1 MPVLSPAVH
10 RTIVAVDVE
19 GFGDRHRI
27 NPHQVAVREG
37 LYRALQQAFRAATI
51 PWAECHREDRGDG
64 ILILVPPQVAKSVFV
79 ESLPDQLV
87 EGLREHN
94 SIHPAPEQIRLR
106 MALHAGELHYDDH
119 GVAGASINLTF
130 RLLDA
135 GPLKSALAESPG
147 VLALVTSSWFFDEV
161 VRHSPTTHP
170 TAYRPIRVRV
180 KETDTV
186 GWVHL
191 PDHPYPPRDT
201 TAKDPLPG
209 DLNTAVPHQLPAG
222 TSHFVG
228 RAEELRQL
236 STLLDTATEDGG
248 TVVISA
254 VSGTAGVGKTALALR
269 WAHRVRGEFP
279 DGQLYVNL
287 RGYDPDQ
294 PLSAADALAR
304 FLRALGVA
312 GAEIPLEVDERAAS
326 YRSLLDGRR
335 VLVVL
340 DNAATVEQVR
350 PLLPGTPSALVVVTS
365 RDSLA
370 GLVARHGAR
379 RLDLDLLPCE
389 DAVALLG
396 ALIGGRVAAEPAAA
410 AVLAGQ
416 CARLPLALRI
426 AAELAATHPTTS
438 LAGLVEELVDEQRRL
453 GALNAGGDPR
463 TAVRAV
469 FSWSYLH
476 LPVEAARAFRL
487 LGLHPGP
494 DLDRY
499 ATAAL
504 TDTGL
509 EQAQHVLDLLG
520 RAHLV
525 QSTGPGR
532 YGMHDLLRGYATSLA
547 GIEDSEDERR
557 AALTRLF
564 DYYLA
569 TASAAMHTLYPA
581 EAHHRPLIPPRT
593 TPIPGVTDPAA
604 ARAWLDTERATLTA
618 TCAHTAAH
626 GWPGHTTRLAATMY
640 RYLEVGGHYPDALTI
655 HTHARHAA
663 RYTGDSASEA
673 HALTNLGVVSWQ
685 QGRYKQA
692 TDHLQQALA
701 LFSEINDRTGEVRA
715 LTNLG
720 LLSWQQGH
728 FQQAAEH
735 LQQALTLAREIGHR
749 VSETRALTNLGLVY
763 WREGHYQQA
772 TEHLQQALTLARE
785 IGHQVGETHALTS
798 LGLVYQHQGH
808 YQQATEHLQ
817 QALTL
822 AREIGHQAGE
832 TRALTSLGL
841 VYQHQ
846 GHYQQAT
853 KHQQQS
859 LALCREIGD
868 RAGEAYALGNLGLV
882 YGRQGHYQQAVDHLQ
897 QSMALIRE
905 IGDRVGYE
913 AETLNSV
920 GETHHATGYH
930 EQAHVHHNAALT
942 LASQTGD
949 RYEQARA
956 HHGIAHT
963 HHATGDLD
971 QARHHWRR
979 ALILYTDLG
988 VPDADDVHAHLTA
1001 LEGPSLD
1008 QAMGEAL

>member
-1 MPVLSPAVH
+1 
-10 RTIVAVDVE
+10 
-19 GFGDRHRI
+19 
-27 NPHQVAVREG
+27 
-37 LYRALQQAFRAATI
+37 
-51 PWAECHREDRGDG
+51 
-64 ILILVPPQVAKSVFV
+64 
-79 ESLPDQLV
+79 
-87 EGLREHN
+87 
-94 SIHPAPEQIRLR
+94 
-106 MALHAGELHYDDH
+106 
-119 GVAGASINLTF
+119 
-130 RLLDA
+130 
-135 GPLKSALAESPG
+135 
-147 VLALVTSSWFFDEV
+147 
-161 VRHSPTTHP
+161 
-170 TAYRPIRVRV
+170 
-180 KETDTV
+180 
-186 GWVHL
+186 
-191 PDHPYPPRDT
+191 
-201 TAKDPLPG
+201 
-209 DLNTAVPHQLPAG
+209 
-222 TSHFVG
+222 
-228 RAEELRQL
+228 
-236 STLLDTATEDGG
+236 
-248 TVVISA
+248 
-254 VSGTAGVGKTALALR
+254 
-269 WAHRVRGEFP
+269 
-279 DGQLYVNL
+279 
-287 RGYDPDQ
+287 
-294 PLSAADALAR
+294 
-304 FLRALGVA
+304 
-312 GAEIPLEVDERAAS
+312 
-326 YRSLLDGRR
+326 
-335 VLVVL
+335 
-340 DNAATVEQVR
+340 
-350 PLLPGTPSALVVVTS
+350 
-365 RDSLA
+365 
-370 GLVARHGAR
+370 
-379 RLDLDLLPCE
+379 
-389 DAVALLG
+389 
-396 ALIGGRVAAEPAAA
+396 
-410 AVLAGQ
+410 
-416 CARLPLALRI
+416 
-426 AAELAATHPTTS
+426 
-438 LAGLVEELVDEQRRL
+438 LVDEQRRL

-476 LPVEAARAFRL
+476 LPAEAARAFRL

-494 DLDRY
+494 DLDPY

-735 LQQALTLAREIGHR
+735 LQQALTLAREIGH
-749 VSETRALTNLGLVY
+749 
-763 WREGHYQQA
+763 
-772 TEHLQQALTLARE
+772 
-785 IGHQVGETHALTS
+785 
-798 LGLVYQHQGH
+798 
-808 YQQATEHLQ
+808 
-817 QALTL
+817 
-822 AREIGHQAGE
+822 QAGE

-868 RAGEAYALGNLGLV
+868 RA
-882 YGRQGHYQQAVDHLQ
+882 
-897 QSMALIRE
+897 
-905 IGDRVGYE
+905 GYE